1 MSKFIIK
8 QAFAEAI
15 DLHKKNQLDD
25 AKQIYKKI
33 LSVDESDANANHL
46 ISLIYLVERN
56 YQDALKHIELAI
68 IKEPNQ
74 AIFHSNYGG
83 LLQTIGRIDDAIKSY
98 KKSLKIDKKCFQSL
112 YSLGIIYTDKK
123 EYKKAKDFYIKAI
136 NVNEKSAEAHNNLAN
151 LYNFLNDDKAEQHY
165 LKTIQLQ
172 PQEIYPRLN
181 LSNHYIRLLKFK
193 KAKEVLDELIRADLV
208 SKEVYNNQGIVFK
221 GLDDNSRAEEMF
233 KKALEIDPSFTL
245 AQKNL
250 DSLN

>member
-1 MSKFIIK
+1 
-8 QAFAEAI
+8 
-15 DLHKKNQLDD
+15 
-25 AKQIYKKI
+25 
-33 LSVDESDANANHL
+33 
-46 ISLIYLVERN
+46 
-56 YQDALKHIELAI
+56 
-68 IKEPNQ
+68 
-74 AIFHSNYGG
+74 
-83 LLQTIGRIDDAIKSY
+83 
-98 KKSLKIDKKCFQSL
+98 
-112 YSLGIIYTDKK
+112 
-123 EYKKAKDFYIKAI
+123 
-136 NVNEKSAEAHNNLAN
+136 NNLAN